1 MHGVGLA
8 RYTQTPLLW
17 SASLFCPL
25 GFARCQKTDFP
36 SNVGRCRPAVL
47 CSKDLLPF
55 CNIFIPFSSS
65 PMQHNRYLLF
75 QHCLVHH
82 HKKILVCLVCIPR
95 ICPKPYCLFKHLFYA
110 CKTTGFLCRT
120 LPQAETTI
128 RSDDQQRVAR
138 KCHKTKRHYVLRRVK
153 KVVPYIL

>member
-1 MHGVGLA
+1 MCALA
-8 RYTQTPLLW
+8 KHILNAGCWASSVHVDTPALECQPFLSPRICSMPENGFPLQRRPVQT
-17 SASLFCPL
+17 
-25 GFARCQKTDFP
+25 RCFMLQ
-36 SNVGRCRPAVL
+36 RLAAIL
-47 CSKDLLPF
+47 QY
-55 CNIFIPFSSS
+55 FSW
-65 PMQHNRYLLF
+65 HNRYLLF

-138 KCHKTKRHYVLRRVK
+138 KCHKTKRHYVLRK
-153 KVVPYIL
+153 G